1 MGLIDGELRE
11 GLAIWVEK
19 LVSIQINQKVLN
31 FRKFCTPKS
40 WYVAVS
46 PTTENLVLKI

>member
-1 MGLIDGELRE
+1 MGLIDGEFRE

-19 LVSIQINQKVLN
+19 LVVLQINQKVLK

-40 WYVAVS
+40 WYVTRVA
-46 PTTENLVLKI
+46 